1 MGVCL
6 SLVVFL
12 GFFMVVVVVVAGG
25 CSGKGRE
32 MREMGENRDG
42 FGLYYFI
49 V

>member
-1 MGVCL
+1 MVCL

-12 GFFMVVVVVVAGG
+12 GLFVVVAVGTCG
-25 CSGKGRE
+25 CSGRG
-32 MREMGENRDG
+32 REMGENRDG